1 MLQFKSK
8 SNILYLTNPDIY
20 ELVQSSPSR
29 MAEEMAKELVMVSSG
44 FFFSMRAIQLEL
56 MENKCPEIIFIYPKI
71 RLNGELVSNELYL
84 KIREY
89 ILSGKLQG
97 MDYRMF
103 NYSVRE
109 VHRDETDLN
118 QEFIGLVISTL

>member
-20 ELVQSSPSR
+20 ELAQSSPSR
-29 MAEEMAKELVMVSSG
+29 MAEEMAKDLVMVNSG
-44 FFFSMRAIQLEL
+44 FFFSMKSIQKEL
-56 MENKCPEIIFIYPKI
+56 KENKCPEIIFIYPKGK
-71 RLNGELVSNELYL
+71 LTVDSVSNELYL

-109 VHRDETDLN
+109 VHADETDLN

>member
-20 ELVQSSPSR
+20 ELVQNSPYR

-44 FFFSMRAIQLEL
+44 FFFSMRAIQIEL
-56 MENKCPEIIFIYPKI
+56 MENKCPEIIFIYPKGK
-71 RLNGELVSNELYL
+71 LTVDSVSNELYL

-109 VHRDETDLN
+109 IHADETVMN

>member
-8 SNILYLTNPDIY
+8 NNILYLTNPDIY
-20 ELVQSSPSR
+20 ELVQNSPYH
-29 MAEEMAKELVMVSSG
+29 MAEELGKELVMVSSG
-44 FFFSMRAIQLEL
+44 FFFSMRAIQIEL
-56 MENKCPEIIFIYPKI
+56 MENKCPEIIFIYPKGK
-71 RLNGELVSNELYL
+71 LTVDSVSNELYL

>member
-20 ELVQSSPSR
+20 ELVQSSSSR
-29 MAEEMAKELVMVSSG
+29 MAGEMAKELVMVSSG
-44 FFFSMRAIQLEL
+44 FFFSMRAIQIEL
-56 MENKCPEIIFIYPKI
+56 MENKCPEIIFIYPKGK
-71 RLNGELVSNELYL
+71 LTVDSVSNELYL

-109 VHRDETDLN
+109 IHADETDLN

>member
-44 FFFSMRAIQLEL
+44 FFFSMRAIQIEL
-56 MENKCPEIIFIYPKI
+56 MENKCPELIFIYPKGK
-71 RLNGELVSNELYL
+71 LTGESVSNELYL

-109 VHRDETDLN
+109 VHTDETDLN
-118 QEFIGLVISTL
+118 QGFIGLVISTL

>member
-8 SNILYLTNPDIY
+8 NNILYLANPDIY
-20 ELVQSSPSR
+20 ELAQSSPSR

-44 FFFSMRAIQLEL
+44 FFFSMRAIQIEL
-56 MENKCPEIIFIYPKI
+56 MENKCPELIFIYPKGK
-71 RLNGELVSNELYL
+71 LTVDSVSNELYL

-89 ILSGKLQG
+89 ILNGKLQS

-109 VHRDETDLN
+109 IHADETDMN

>member
-20 ELVQSSPSR
+20 ELVQSSSSR
-29 MAEEMAKELVMVSSG
+29 MAGEMAKELVMVSSG
-44 FFFSMRAIQLEL
+44 FFFSMRAIQIEL
-56 MENKCPEIIFIYPKI
+56 MENKCPEIIFIYPKGK
-71 RLNGELVSNELYL
+71 LTVDSVSNELYL

-109 VHRDETDLN
+109 VHADETDLN